1 MSRYSISDAVFF
13 ATSHDKKSKHFKR
26 LAIAYILTKV
36 IFFILIALIAAPFM
50 GSLMELFS
58 TDMASEA
65 TQLELVAKIS
75 VFSNIQSLGG
85 LLFLPFFLAIM
96 ASFYRWTVNDDWSK
110 KRLGLRFGA
119 TELHLFLVYLVVY
132 GLVFLAALLLI
143 IPFSIVISI
152 QFAAS
157 DELNSGLILIAFFGS
172 FAIFCFLIWLS
183 VKLSLASA
191 LTVRHGDIKIFE
203 SFSASKGH
211 FWKLFGSYLFLIL
224 IYMVAVLALL
234 IVMAIIVLPFFGIGV
249 AMFGMSPGEADYL
262 MIAALAVIPVVIIT
276 IIALLMEFWAYVA
289 SAGIGAYFVRWKD
302 GDPVERVA
310 KEFE

>member
-13 ATSHDKKSKHFKR
+13 AISHDKKSKHFKR
-26 LAIAYILTKV
+26 LAIAYILLKI

-58 TDMASEA
+58 TDLTSEA
-65 TQLELVAKIS
+65 AQLELGAKIS
-75 VFSNIQSLGG
+75 VFSNIQTLGG
-85 LLFLPFFLAIM
+85 LLFLPFFLAVM

-132 GLVFLAALLLI
+132 GLVILVALLMM
-143 IPFSIVISI
+143 IPFVIAAVTLGNSDTEFNGY
-152 QFAAS
+152 QF
-157 DELNSGLILIAFFGS
+157 LMFFFGGLVY
-172 FAIFCFLIWLS
+172 FAILIWLS
-183 VKLSLASA
+183 VKLSLAAA

-211 FWKLFGSYLFLIL
+211 FWKLFGSYLFLMF
-224 IYMVAVLALL
+224 IYMVAAMALF
-234 IVMAIIVLPFFGIGV
+234 IMAAIIVLPFFGIGV
-249 AMFGMSPGEADYL
+249 AVVGMSPTEADYL
-262 MIAALAVIPVVIIT
+262 MIAALAVIPIVLIT
-276 IIALLMEFWAYVA
+276 IIALWIEFWAYVA
-289 SAGIGAYFVRWKD
+289 SAGIGAYFVRWKE

>member
-132 GLVFLAALLLI
+132 FIIILAALVLI

-157 DELNSGLILIAFFGS
+157 DEFNSGLVLMTFFGGL
-172 FAIFCFLIWLS
+172 AIFCFLIWLS

-191 LTVRHGDIKIFE
+191 LPCAMGTSKYLNHFP
-203 SFSASKGH
+203 SAKVA
-211 FWKLFGSYLFLIL
+211 FGSY
-224 IYMVAVLALL
+224 
-234 IVMAIIVLPFFGIGV
+234 
-249 AMFGMSPGEADYL
+249 S
-262 MIAALAVIPVVIIT
+262 AVI
-276 IIALLMEFWAYVA
+276 Y
-289 SAGIGAYFVRWKD
+289 S
-302 GDPVERVA
+302 
-310 KEFE
+310 